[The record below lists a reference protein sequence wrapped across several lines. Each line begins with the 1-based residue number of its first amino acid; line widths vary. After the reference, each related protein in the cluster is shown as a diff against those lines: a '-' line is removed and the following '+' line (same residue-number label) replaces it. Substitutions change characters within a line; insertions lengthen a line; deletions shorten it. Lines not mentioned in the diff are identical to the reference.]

1 MQVFDNTNLG
11 SVRVTTNE
19 NNEPLFCLADVC
31 RILDLKNPSQVKSR
45 LDQAGCVSI
54 DLNKLISSDGV
65 SINMLGNSIATFVDE
80 SNFYDC
86 VFDSVKPEAKAFRK
100 WVTSEV
106 LPQIRQT
113 GGYIPIAQEEYQ
125 IRRN

>member
-1 MQVFDNTNLG
+1 MNKTMQVFDNTNLG

-54 DLNKLISSDGV
+54 DLNELISNEGV
-65 SINMLGNSIATFVDE
+65 SINTLGNSLVTFITED
-80 SNFYDC
+80 NFYDC
-86 VFDSVKPEAKAFRK
+86 IFEKS
-100 WVTSEV
+100 
-106 LPQIRQT
+106 
-113 GGYIPIAQEEYQ
+113 
-125 IRRN
+125 